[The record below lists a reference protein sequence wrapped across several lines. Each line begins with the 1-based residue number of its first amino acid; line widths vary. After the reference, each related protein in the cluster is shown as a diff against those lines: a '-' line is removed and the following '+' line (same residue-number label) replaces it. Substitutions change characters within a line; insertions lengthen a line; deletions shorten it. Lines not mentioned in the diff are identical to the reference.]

1 MHASPPPDL
10 VLVNARV
17 ADGADLVDIHLGGGL
32 IRSIGTRPPGP
43 APNGTPPTGA
53 GADAERLDRAERL
66 DCAGRVVI
74 PGLIE
79 SHLHLDKA
87 LLDRERPN
95 PDGTLAGAIA
105 VTGALNRA
113 FTAKDVRDRAR
124 AVLDDAVA
132 NGTTLVRAHPDVDP
146 IVGLLALDVM
156 LELREEYR
164 GVVDLQVVAFPQE
177 GVLRAEGT
185 LDLLREA
192 LRRGADVIGGCTYN
206 EADLTD
212 CRRQVDLVLDLAVE
226 FGVPADLHA
235 DFADDAADPRF
246 AMAGYIA
253 RAVTERGLRGRVAL
267 GHMTSLAGRP
277 PAERG
282 EVLAALAAA
291 GVAVVPLPAT
301 DMHLNGRA
309 DTVNPRRGVAPV
321 RELWAAGVACAYSSN
336 NVRNAFTPYGNA
348 DLLEVGLFLA
358 QTGHLSGPED
368 LARVLAMATTEA
380 ARVVG
385 VADRYGLRPGAAADL
400 VVLDTHNVRDVLL
413 DRPARTAVIKGGRI
427 VARSTRTTDLLF
439 RTS

>member
-1 MHASPPPDL
+1 MHTRRLPDL
-10 VLVNARV
+10 VLRDARI
-17 ADGADLVDIHLGGGL
+17 ADRAEPVDIHLGNGL
-32 IRSIGTRPPGP
+32 IRSIGSRSAA
-43 APNGTPPTGA
+43 AP
-53 GADAERLDRAERL
+53 DAETL

-95 PDGTLAGAIA
+95 PDGSLAGAIA
-105 VTGALNRA
+105 VTGELKRS
-113 FTAKDVRDRAR
+113 FTAQAVRGRAR
-124 AVLDDAVA
+124 SVIEQAVA
-132 NGTTLVRAHPDVDP
+132 HGTTLIRAHPDVDP
-146 IVGLLALDVM
+146 IIGLLALDVV

-164 GVVDLQVVAFPQE
+164 DVVDLQVVAFPQE

-192 LRRGADVIGGCTYN
+192 LRRGADVVGGCTYN
-206 EADLTD
+206 EADVAD

-235 DFADDAADPRF
+235 DFADDTADPRF
-246 AMAGYIA
+246 AMAEYIA
-253 RAVTERGLRGRVAL
+253 GAVVRRGLQGRVAL

-277 PAERG
+277 PSERRK
-282 EVLAALAAA
+282 VLAALASA

-301 DMHLNGRA
+301 DLHLNGRA
-309 DTVNPRRGVAPV
+309 DPVNARRGVAPV
-321 RELWAAGVACAYSSN
+321 RELWEAGVTCAYSSN
-336 NVRNAFTPYGNA
+336 NIRNAFTPYGNA
-348 DLLEVGLFLA
+348 DLLDIGLLLA
-358 QTGHLSGPED
+358 QTGHLAGPDD

-400 VVLDTHNVRDVLL
+400 VVLDTLDVHDVLL
-413 DRPARTAVIKGGRI
+413 DRPVRTAVIKGGRV
-427 VARSTRTTDLLF
+427 VARSTRSTELLF
-439 RTS
+439 RTA